1 MSEVPLYT
9 NQEDHMFLLV
19 AIFLIHI
26 LSYNTLTITSGLDL
40 KKNLYIM
47 IEIKKSIS
55 IIATKGT
62 IAIDYKY

>member
-40 KKNLYIM
+40 KKTLYIM
-47 IEIKKSIS
+47 IE
-55 IIATKGT
+55 
-62 IAIDYKY
+62 KYFNYSYQGDNSNRL